1 MDLSSAVRV
10 AGRGAAA
17 FGVVAAGVAVGV
29 LAERALVRRSALSA
43 DDEPQLGALRGEV
56 REILTPDGTA
66 LHVEVDEP
74 EDLVSSDV
82 TIIFCH
88 GYALTHDSWHYQ
100 REHLRGS
107 ARLVFYDQ
115 RSHGRS
121 QKASDAS
128 HHIDQLGRD
137 LAAVIDAIAPS
148 SPIVLIGHSMGGMS
162 VMAYADQNP
171 EAFGSRIRGV
181 ALIATTAGNVQA
193 NSRGLPGPLGKI
205 GRAHV

>member
-17 FGVVAAGVAVGV
+17 FGVMAAGAAVGV

-56 REILTPDGTA
+56 REIVTPDGTA

-74 EDLVSSDV
+74 EDMDSSDV

-115 RSHGRS
+115 R
-121 QKASDAS
+121 
-128 HHIDQLGRD
+128 
-137 LAAVIDAIAPS
+137 
-148 SPIVLIGHSMGGMS
+148 
-162 VMAYADQNP
+162 
-171 EAFGSRIRGV
+171 
-181 ALIATTAGNVQA
+181 
-193 NSRGLPGPLGKI
+193 
-205 GRAHV
+205 

>member
-1 MDLSSAVRV
+1 M
-10 AGRGAAA
+10 
-17 FGVVAAGVAVGV
+17 
-29 LAERALVRRSALSA
+29 RRSALSA

-56 REILTPDGTA
+56 REILTLDGTA

-74 EDLVSSDV
+74 EDLDSSDV

-137 LAAVIDAIAPS
+137 LAAVIDASAPS
-148 SPIVLIGHSMGGMS
+148 GPIILVGHSMGGMS

-181 ALIATTAGNVQA
+181 ALVATTAGNVQA
-193 NSRGLPGPLGKI
+193 NSLGLPVRWARSCSRGHHPLRSSWQSESTGSTV
-205 GRAHV
+205 GRIAT